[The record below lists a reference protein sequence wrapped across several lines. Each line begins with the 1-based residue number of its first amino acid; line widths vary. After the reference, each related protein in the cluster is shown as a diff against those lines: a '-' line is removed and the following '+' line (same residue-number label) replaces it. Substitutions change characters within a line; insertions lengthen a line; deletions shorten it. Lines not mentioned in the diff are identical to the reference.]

1 MAKEMEIEELQRI
14 AKKLKQLRLNKGYKS
29 YETFAVDH
37 ELDRKQ
43 YWRIE
48 NGSNITLATLI
59 KVLKIHRISLKR
71 FFSDF
76 S

>member
-1 MAKEMEIEELQRI
+1 MAKEIEIEELQRI

-29 YETFAVDH
+29 YETFAVDY

-59 KVLKIHRISLKR
+59 KVLKIHRVSLKR

-76 S
+76 N

>member
-1 MAKEMEIEELQRI
+1 MVKEIEIEELQRI

-29 YETFAVDH
+29 YETFAVDY

-59 KVLKIHRISLKR
+59 KVLKIHRVSLKK

-76 S
+76 

>member
-1 MAKEMEIEELQRI
+1 MDNDQIQKI
-14 AKKLKQLRLNKGYKS
+14 AKKLKLLRKKKGYKS
-29 YETFAVDH
+29 YETFALDH

-48 NGSNITLATLI
+48 NGANITLSTLI
-59 KVLKIHRISLKR
+59 KMLKIHRVSLKR

-76 S
+76 I

>member
-1 MAKEMEIEELQRI
+1 MDSDQIKKI
-14 AKKLKQLRLNKGYKS
+14 AQKIKQLRINKGYKS
-29 YETFAVDH
+29 YETFALDH

-48 NGSNITLATLI
+48 NGSNITLATLL

>member
-1 MAKEMEIEELQRI
+1 MVKKTEIEELQRI

-29 YETFAVDH
+29 YETFAIDY

-59 KVLKIHRISLKR
+59 KVLKIHRVSLKR

-76 S
+76 